1 MDNDKQKRVSID
13 ELFNKE
19 ITKVER
25 LRSVILI
32 GLLGVEALMLLVI
45 YLFFIEDYMILFKSN
60 IAIFSILL
68 FTVVI
73 IIYESLIHYF
83 MGKEN
88 KPFFF
93 NPKIFGFFNSFS
105 EITLL
110 SILLVVIVE
119 YSGQIL
125 ILKAPAALTY
135 FIFIVLSTFRLNYK
149 LPVFTGILA
158 AVEYIIISC

>member
-93 NPKIFGFFNSFS
+93 NPKLFGF
-105 EITLL
+105 
-110 SILLVVIVE
+110 
-119 YSGQIL
+119 
-125 ILKAPAALTY
+125 
-135 FIFIVLSTFRLNYK
+135 STVSRK
-149 LPVFTGILA
+149 
-158 AVEYIIISC
+158 